1 MEDLGGYKNKNLRNL
16 YDYEGLMPF
25 VLAIVEPQ
33 RIELWS
39 REDNVVLS
47 TCLVVVHCREKQG
60 QRHPKLFLSCYVLAA
75 LSNITRS
82 NPALRHR

>member
-39 REDNVVLS
+39 REDNAVPS
-47 TCLVVVHCREKQG
+47 TCLVDFYFREAQAN
-60 QRHPKLFLSCYVLAA
+60 QHPKRSLSR
-75 LSNITRS
+75 LS
-82 NPALRHR
+82 

>member
-39 REDNVVLS
+39 RETNTVPS
-47 TCLVVVHCREKQG
+47 TCLVDLHCREKQG
-60 QRHPKLFLSCYVLAA
+60 YQHPKLFLSYCVLTA
-75 LSNITRS
+75 LSNIARS
-82 NPALRHR
+82 SSALRHR